1 MLETDIAVAYRSPN
15 QSGSSPPPDAAP
27 AGRRFFY
34 SSGARPLEGY
44 TIKRG
49 IGHGGFGEVYYAVA
63 DSGKDVALKLIR
75 RNLEVELRGIA
86 HCLNLKH
93 PNLLAIYNVLQD
105 ADENYWVVMEYV
117 AGKSL
122 QDVLAEHPQGLP
134 VSEAMAW
141 FHGLAAGVGHLH
153 KHGIV
158 HRDLK
163 PGNIFCEEGVVKVG
177 DYGLS
182 KFIACSRRSGQTE
195 SVGTVHYMAPE
206 IANGRY
212 GKEIDI
218 YALGVMLYEML
229 TGRLPFEGETVG
241 EILMKHLTATPD
253 LSALPGEFRPVVAR
267 ALEKDPEK
275 RFHDVGEMLSLLP
288 APPAGGYCGP
298 TFTAA
303 SSGQA
308 TDRSRQEGSGDAETA
323 YVQAEL
329 AEPPD
334 EEPIYRGVKRGVR
347 KLRQVWESRE
357 MTTPVKVLVLA
368 GLAVLLF
375 FNAGF
380 IFPAVAGLLML
391 YACYWVVRALVVKP
405 QAAATQFPGG
415 GRAGGRLSPGLAAGE
430 RETIVHQYYSAG
442 TRRRMLRAE
451 LSRRPLR
458 LRVMELFGS
467 MLASSA
473 VAAIAVLIL
482 ALLRSFQQ
490 DIPSLPQAAWVY
502 SVAVFASW
510 SILIAGK
517 FWEDREGDTALRR
530 FIMLVVGLLLG
541 VLGFT
546 LMKFFLADL
555 PFDPRGFRAMSGNL
569 RLPWSVPSGFYDGG
583 EPMLPAMIAVFGTL
597 FFILRWWRLCDPMRS
612 QRVTIGSLII
622 AAVASA
628 VVATVWEFPL
638 HWLMMPAVATSL
650 TVQMAAPWFTPLLKR
665 ESQPRWDE

>member
-1 MLETDIAVAYRSPN
+1 MLETQFAVEHRSPN
-15 QSGSSPPPDAAP
+15 PPGSSPPPDASP

-34 SSGARPLEGY
+34 AGGARPLEGY

-122 QDVLAEHPQGLP
+122 QEVLAEHPQGLP
-134 VSEAMAW
+134 VSEALAW

-241 EILMKHLTATPD
+241 EILMKHLTASPD
-253 LSALPGEFRPVVAR
+253 LSGVPAEFREVVAR
-267 ALEKDPEK
+267 ALEKDPDK
-275 RFHDVGEMLSLLP
+275 RFHDIAEMLALLP
-288 APPAGGYCGP
+288 APPPGGYCGP
-298 TFTAA
+298 TVGAA
-303 SSGQA
+303 AVEKEPDRPRHDQA
-308 TDRSRQEGSGDAETA
+308 REAETA

-329 AEPPD
+329 ADPPD
-334 EEPIYRGVKRGVR
+334 EEPIYRGLKRGVR
-347 KLRQVWESRE
+347 RVREVWESRE

-368 GLAVLLF
+368 GLVVLVF

-380 IFPAVAGLLML
+380 IFPAVMGLLML

-405 QAAATQFPGG
+405 RSGAARTPQAGRPFAPGS
-415 GRAGGRLSPGLAAGE
+415 AGLGAGE
-430 RETIVHQYYSAG
+430 RETIVHRYYSAG

-451 LSRRPLR
+451 LSRRPMR
-458 LRVMELFGS
+458 QRVTELLGS
-467 MLASSA
+467 LLASSA
-473 VAAIAVLIL
+473 VAAIAVLML

-490 DIPSLPQAAWVY
+490 EVPSLPQGAWVY
-502 SVAVFASW
+502 FMTVAASW

-517 FWEDREGDTALRR
+517 FWESGEGDTALRR

-541 VLGFT
+541 LLGFA

-555 PFDPRGFRAMSGNL
+555 PFDPRGFRMMSGNF

-597 FFILRWWRLCDPMRS
+597 FLILRWWRLCDPMRS
-612 QRVTIGSLII
+612 QRLTVGSII
-622 AAVASA
+622 VAALASA
-628 VVATVWEFPL
+628 LVATAWEFPL

-650 TVQMAAPWFTPLLKR
+650 TVQMSAPWFTPLLKS

>member
-1 MLETDIAVAYRSPN
+1 MLETELAVEHRPAN
-15 QSGSSPPPDAAP
+15 HSGSSPPPDPAP

-34 SSGARPLEGY
+34 AGGARPLEGY

-105 ADENYWVVMEYV
+105 AEENYWVVMEYV
-117 AGKSL
+117 SGKSL
-122 QDVLAEHPQGLP
+122 QDVLAENPRGLP
-134 VSEAMAW
+134 VHEAMAW

-163 PGNIFCEEGVVKVG
+163 PGNIFCEDGVVKVG

-241 EILMKHLTATPD
+241 EILMKHLTASPD
-253 LSALPGEFRPVVAR
+253 LSAVPAEFRAVIAR
-267 ALEKDPEK
+267 ALEKDPDK
-275 RFHDVGEMLSLLP
+275 RFHDVAEMTAILP
-288 APPAGGYCGP
+288 APAAAGYCGP
-298 TFTAA
+298 TVATLSA
-303 SSGQA
+303 GQA
-308 TDRSRQEGSGDAETA
+308 ADASRQDRPSETDTA
-323 YVQAEL
+323 YVRAEI
-329 AEPPD
+329 AEPPE
-334 EEPIYRGVKRGVR
+334 EEPIYRGLKRGIRRVR
-347 KLRQVWESRE
+347 EVWESRE
-357 MTTPVKVLVLA
+357 MTTPVKLLVLA
-368 GLAVLLF
+368 GLAVLVF

-380 IFPAVAGLLML
+380 LVPAVIGLLML
-391 YACYWVVRALVVKP
+391 YACYWVVRALVVR
-405 QAAATQFPGG
+405 PGKG
-415 GRAGGRLSPGLAAGE
+415 SAPHGSELGTLGSRPPGMSPGE
-430 RETIVHQYYSAG
+430 RETVVHRYYSAR
-442 TRRRMLRAE
+442 TRRQLLRKE
-451 LSRRPLR
+451 LSARPLR
-458 LRVMELFGS
+458 RRVTELIGS
-467 MLASSA
+467 LLAASA
-473 VAAIAVLIL
+473 VAAVTTMIVAM
-482 ALLRSFQQ
+482 LRAGQQ
-490 DIPSLPQAAWVY
+490 HFPDVPQTAWLY
-502 SVAVFASW
+502 FMTVFGSW

-517 FWEDREGDTALRR
+517 FWENRDGDTALRR
-530 FIMLVVGLLLG
+530 FMMLVIGIALG
-541 VLGFT
+541 ALGFV

-555 PFDPRGFRAMSGNL
+555 PFDPRGFRMMSGDF
-569 RLPWSVPSGFYDGG
+569 RMPWNVPSYFYDDG
-583 EPMLPAMIAVFGTL
+583 EPMLPAMIAVYGTL
-597 FFILRWWRLCDPMRS
+597 FAVLRWWRLCDPMRP
-612 QRVTIGSLII
+612 QRVTLGSLIVTAL
-622 AAVASA
+622 AAA
-628 VVATVWEFPL
+628 VVATAWEFPL
-638 HWLMMPAVATSL
+638 PWLIMPAVATGL
-650 TVQMAAPWFTPLLKR
+650 TVQMAASWFTPRIKS